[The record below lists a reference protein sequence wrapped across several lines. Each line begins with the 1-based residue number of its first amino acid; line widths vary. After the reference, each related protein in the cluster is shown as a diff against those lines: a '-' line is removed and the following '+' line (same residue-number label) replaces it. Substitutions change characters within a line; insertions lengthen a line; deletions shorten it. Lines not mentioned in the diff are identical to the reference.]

1 MAGSNTV
8 EDAKGNGWV
17 WLILML
23 ISGVFFAFFQNFHVS
38 KDFTPLRFDM
48 LSERDNPALAKTPEL
63 LAKEKFAKN
72 GYETRVLWLEG
83 AGKPIPFRI
92 EFPETLRGKVK
103 AFFPKLNSKPMLK
116 VYANGVQSDV
126 ITPDWDG
133 SVSIIEFNMPASL
146 LASGENTLTLKA
158 EGAENLRVGYDS
170 IALKNFVGISK
181 RFPKALVVFDGNY
194 ALPKKIKKP
203 FSFILY
209 PSLMFLLWL
218 ISGNLLHYI
227 KGTPLDNAFKR
238 VFLWHMPVITGFLG
252 SAVFSY
258 FSNYIILYDPKSFTI
273 LALLPS
279 SIIIAYSFFKISLRA
294 VPALWRK
301 ASLNSIV
308 DMIMGIKLPVKK
320 IGGGLFS
327 FKSAVRHA
335 STLAVLA
342 FIVCLSSAGFL
353 LIVKRQVVAER
364 MADIAYFSLVFGVL
378 LRIFDVRK
386 EEE

>member
-1 MAGSNTV
+1 
-8 EDAKGNGWV
+8 
-17 WLILML
+17 
-23 ISGVFFAFFQNFHVS
+23 
-38 KDFTPLRFDM
+38 
-48 LSERDNPALAKTPEL
+48 
-63 LAKEKFAKN
+63 
-72 GYETRVLWLEG
+72 
-83 AGKPIPFRI
+83 
-92 EFPETLRGKVK
+92 
-103 AFFPKLNSKPMLK
+103 
-116 VYANGVQSDV
+116 
-126 ITPDWDG
+126 
-133 SVSIIEFNMPASL
+133 
-146 LASGENTLTLKA
+146 
-158 EGAENLRVGYDS
+158 
-170 IALKNFVGISK
+170 
-181 RFPKALVVFDGNY
+181 
-194 ALPKKIKKP
+194 
-203 FSFILY
+203 
-209 PSLMFLLWL
+209 
-218 ISGNLLHYI
+218 
-227 KGTPLDNAFKR
+227 
-238 VFLWHMPVITGFLG
+238 MPVITGFLG